1 MLQHLARRGSA
12 WPEASA
18 AVIRD
23 LRSRMMARQSE
34 ALQVVPAATVGG
46 VGTSRDRE
54 QSQPKT
60 LSASANATTLAAG
73 FIPRTESIADY
84 GLPGINQSNDE
95 QIGGTTST
103 SEIVFPG
110 QSQGEAMGAPKH
122 RNATFDDD
130 DTTFY
135 SILQGDHTFDQGFG
149 SGDLDALDPF
159 SGFDIPFWFEQD
171 QHWDIFQDFN

>member
-1 MLQHLARRGSA
+1 VLQHLARRGSA

-18 AVIRD
+18 AAIRD
-23 LRSRMMARQSE
+23 LRSRMIQRQSE

-46 VGTSRDRE
+46 IGTSRDRE
-54 QSQPKT
+54 QSRLKT
-60 LSASANATTLAAG
+60 PSASANAITLAR
-73 FIPRTESIADY
+73 FIPRTGSIADY

-95 QIGGTTST
+95 QTGGTAST
-103 SEIVFPG
+103 SGIVFPG
-110 QSQGEAMGAPKH
+110 QAQGEAMGAPRH
-122 RNATFDDD
+122 RSATFDDD
-130 DTTFY
+130 DTTFD

-149 SGDLDALDPF
+149 SGNLDALDPF